1 MVKRQDMKINSAK
14 IYVIVITLLL
24 FGVSSCNQNRTISIK
39 AALVYKT
46 GAQPVAREKFYLLTA
61 AAQTV
66 LENQDAGFFFSPSS
80 VKFINSVDN
89 SLNNKRISTLKVG
102 IIEYKIKDYLVTTAT
117 TDFEGNAKFENVPK
131 GIYYIVG
138 LATTRSESGCA
149 VWKVKVDTEN
159 IKETILLDQNNAFK
173 VEN

>member
-1 MVKRQDMKINSAK
+1 MVKRQDMKINSIK
-14 IYVIVITLLL
+14 ICIIVITLLL
-24 FGVSSCNQNRTISIK
+24 FCVSSCNQNRTISIK

-80 VKFINSVDN
+80 IKFISKID
-89 SLNNKRISTLKVG
+89 STLTPKVG
-102 IIEYKIKDYLVTTAT
+102 IIEYKIKDYLVATAT

-149 VWKVKVDTEN
+149 VWKVTVDTEN